1 MRASDLA
8 FARATTTGLLAAF
21 ACAATGAALPE
32 RFVDP
37 QDGQLDL
44 SEFLASAR
52 GFLPIPLIV
61 TEPAI
66 GYGGGAAGMFL
77 RPRTEAGTEGFARPD
92 ISAIAALGTQ
102 NGTWAGFAGDSSR
115 WMNGRLKTLAGLG
128 TGRVNLDFYG
138 LAADRANF
146 NEKVRY
152 SLDFTGAVA
161 QGNWQLAPRS
171 PWSLGVRYVYANV
184 EPKLRDEPIFAG
196 LTDRVHV
203 KVSGPTAI
211 LEYDSRDVVFTPT
224 RGIYAETSYLASR
237 EALGSTTNFGR
248 FQQVAMGW
256 LPVADRVTLG
266 LRGDFASASSQTP
279 FFLRPYIDL
288 RGVQVMRYQ
297 GDRVAS
303 TELELRWQFYGR
315 WSVVGF
321 AGAGTAHSDRDGLS
335 VRQNTGS
342 GGFGFRYE
350 LARKF
355 GLHAGLDVAKSP
367 GTTAVYF
374 QVGNAWFRP

>member
-1 MRASDLA
+1 MRAS
-8 FARATTTGLLAAF
+8 AALKRVAVTI
-21 ACAATGAALPE
+21 ACALACPVRAAALPE

-37 QDGQLDL
+37 EDGQLDM

-61 TEPAI
+61 TEPAV

-77 RPRTEAGTEGFARPD
+77 RPRTAAGSEGFARPD
-92 ISAIAALGTQ
+92 ISAVAALGTQ
-102 NGTWAGFAGDSSR
+102 NGTWATFAGDSSR
-115 WMNGRLKTLAGLG
+115 WIDGRLKTLAGVG
-128 TGRVNLDFYG
+128 TGHVNLDFFG
-138 LAADRANF
+138 LAGARGDV

-152 SLDFTGAVA
+152 TLDFTGAVA

-171 PWSLGVRYVYANV
+171 AWSLGVRYVYADV
-184 EPKLRDEPIFAG
+184 EPKLRDVPLFPG
-196 LTDRVHV
+196 LVDRVHV

-211 LEYDSRDVVFTPT
+211 LEYDSRDQVFTPT
-224 RGIYAETSYLASR
+224 RGAYAETSYLVSR
-237 EALGSTTNFGR
+237 EGFGSTTDFER

-256 LPVADRVTLG
+256 MPVADRVTLG
-266 LRGDFASASSQTP
+266 LRGDFASSSSGTP
-279 FFLRPYIDL
+279 FFLRPYVDL
-288 RGVQVMRYQ
+288 RGVQAMRYQ

-303 TELELRWQFYGR
+303 AEVELRWQFYGR

-321 AGAGTAHSDRDGLS
+321 GGAGTAHSNRDALS
-335 VRQNTGS
+335 VRQNVGS

-355 GLHAGLDVAKSP
+355 GLHAGIDLAHSP
-367 GTTAVYF
+367 GTNAVYF